1 MRQLACKKVKLE
13 TSSSIDT
20 SSSSTSS
27 LVLTA
32 TGGTSPA
39 TTKKSPTKKG
49 GGGPVLT
56 HTPVSSSL
64 RLAKGMHIVLWASFV
79 LKPFPG
85 ISMCQAETL
94 KCWKEYMYLWARVHV
109 HGYGLGFC
117 SLL

>member
-1 MRQLACKKVKLE
+1 MRQLARKKVKLD

-39 TTKKSPTKKG
+39 TAKKSPAKKG
-49 GGGPVLT
+49 GAGPVLT
-56 HTPVSSSL
+56 HTPISSSL
-64 RLAKGMHIVLWASFV
+64 RLAKGMYYLVSFV
-79 LKPFPG
+79 LESFPSV
-85 ISMCQAETL
+85 SMYKAETL
-94 KCWKEYMYLWARVHV
+94 KSWKEYMYLWARVHV